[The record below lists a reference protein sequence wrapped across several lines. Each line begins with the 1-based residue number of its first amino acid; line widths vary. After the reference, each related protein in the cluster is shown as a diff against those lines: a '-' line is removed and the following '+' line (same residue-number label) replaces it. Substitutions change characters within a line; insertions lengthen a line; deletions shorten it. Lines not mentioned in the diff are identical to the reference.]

1 MSAVRVVMVDDS
13 QLARDVLRD
22 ILTHD
27 GDIEIVGEATNGQE
41 AIEMARQLAPQLITM
56 DLNMPVMDG
65 LSAIEEIMHTKGVP
79 ILVISDRSDAETAYQ
94 ALEVGAL
101 EVLPK
106 PTLDSEDAERLRA
119 RVRLLSGVAVITR
132 LRRRPPP
139 SPPLTEFPVASPCP
153 AATRHYQRIVAIA
166 CSTGGPQ
173 ALARLLSKLPQN
185 FPAPIMI
192 AQHISPGFIEGM
204 ATWLGTLCALPVSV
218 AKEGERIAP
227 GHIYLSPSESNLCV
241 TPQHRFRLLPSS
253 QDALY
258 RPSCDVLLHS
268 AASVYG
274 PDTIGVILTGM
285 GRDGVRG
292 LRAIQLAGGTT
303 LAQDEAS
310 SVIYGMNQE
319 AVNAGVIQ
327 KVVAL
332 SDLPEQLL
340 RDVGSPHSSG
350 QGPQ

>member
-1 MSAVRVVMVDDS
+1 
-13 QLARDVLRD
+13 
-22 ILTHD
+22 
-27 GDIEIVGEATNGQE
+27 
-41 AIEMARQLAPQLITM
+41 
-56 DLNMPVMDG
+56 
-65 LSAIEEIMHTKGVP
+65 
-79 ILVISDRSDAETAYQ
+79 
-94 ALEVGAL
+94 
-101 EVLPK
+101 
-106 PTLDSEDAERLRA
+106 
-119 RVRLLSGVAVITR
+119 
-132 LRRRPPP
+132 
-139 SPPLTEFPVASPCP
+139 
-153 AATRHYQRIVAIA
+153 
-166 CSTGGPQ
+166 
-173 ALARLLSKLPQN
+173 
-185 FPAPIMI
+185 
-192 AQHISPGFIEGM
+192 
-204 ATWLGTLCALPVSV
+204 
-218 AKEGERIAP
+218 
-227 GHIYLSPSESNLCV
+227 
-241 TPQHRFRLLPSS
+241 LLPSS

-340 RDVGSPHSSG
+340 HEVGSPNPSRRE
-350 QGPQ
+350 PQ